1 MDNWTIRTILE
12 TLTWISFFAA
22 IILSYYFYLRFRNK
36 ERMALIEKG
45 VDVSEIFRP
54 REFTFKFPWLRLA
67 LLLIGIGIGI
77 LFTYLFI
84 AFISP
89 NLTGSRHQFDQ
100 MILIFSLLIF
110 GGVSIIIGNYFEG
123 KRNKKNG

>member
-1 MDNWTIRTILE
+1 MFTISSILG

-22 IILSYYFYLRFRNK
+22 IILSYYFYLRYRNK

-45 VDVSEIFRP
+45 VDVSEIYKP
-54 REFTFKFPWLRLA
+54 REITFKFPWLRLA
-67 LLLIGIGIGI
+67 LLLIGIGTGI

-89 NLTGSRHQFDQ
+89 NLTGPRHQFDQ
-100 MILIFSLLIF
+100 MVIIFSLLIF
-110 GGVSIIIGNYFEG
+110 GGVSIIIGNYLEG